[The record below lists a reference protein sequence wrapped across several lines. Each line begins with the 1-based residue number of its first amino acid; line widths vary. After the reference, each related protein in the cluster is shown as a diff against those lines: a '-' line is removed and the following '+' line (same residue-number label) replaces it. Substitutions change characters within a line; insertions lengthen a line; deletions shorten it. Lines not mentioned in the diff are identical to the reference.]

1 MPGSMAASFKRVA
14 AIAAKAKLPGLAE
27 SVSYGTPSL
36 KVAGKFLARM
46 KDADTLV
53 LRCPLEE
60 KELLMESAPEI
71 YFETDH
77 YKGWPAILVRLAKID
92 AGELRHRLAL
102 AWRMQAPR
110 RLVAE
115 FEKTNEPGKR
125 ARK

>member
-60 KELLMESAPEI
+60 KELLMESAPGI
-71 YFETDH
+71 YFETEH
-77 YKGWPAILVRLAKID
+77 YKGWPAVLIRLGKID
-92 AGELRHRLAL
+92 AGELRHRLVR
-102 AWRMQAPR
+102 AWLMQAPKKLR
-110 RLVAE
+110 AE
-115 FEKTNEPGKR
+115 YEGSRER
-125 ARK
+125 ARRAR